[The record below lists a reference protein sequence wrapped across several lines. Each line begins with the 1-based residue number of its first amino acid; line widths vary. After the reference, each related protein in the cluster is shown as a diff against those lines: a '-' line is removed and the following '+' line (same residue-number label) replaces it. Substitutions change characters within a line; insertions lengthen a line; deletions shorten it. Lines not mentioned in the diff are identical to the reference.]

1 MRRSLLTRREVP
13 TYLRIVPTDEVFLA
27 LSNPIRR
34 HLLELLARGSTTAGE
49 LAGQFELSRPAVAEH
64 LQVLRKA
71 GLVRDEPS
79 GRQRHYFLVAQPLA
93 EVGEWLHPF
102 ERFWRDRLGALATL
116 AEEIE

>member
-1 MRRSLLTRREVP
+1 M
-13 TYLRIVPTDEVFLA
+13 
-27 LSNPIRR
+27 
-34 HLLELLARGSTTAGE
+34 
-49 LAGQFELSRPAVAEH
+49 
-64 LQVLRKA
+64 LRKA

-79 GRQRHYFLVAQPLA
+79 GRQRHYFLVAAPLA

>member
-1 MRRSLLTRREVP
+1 MSA
-13 TYLRIVPTDEVFLA
+13 DEVFLA

-34 HLLELLARGSTTAGE
+34 HLLELLASDSTTAGE

-79 GRQRHYFLVAQPLA
+79 GRQRQYFLVAAPLA

-102 ERFWRDRLGALATL
+102 ERFWLDRLSALATL